1 MTFLVYK
8 HISWNI
14 YQTFS
19 RSTEIK
25 VKYFCD
31 IMSVNIKTYAQ
42 KSCLNVKMRYR
53 ESLKIISLTFTSRL
67 LLHCLTFCYE
77 KDTVIY
83 IRKNHIYCVNIWGTY
98 IYILY
103 YIMVKIPMI
112 PNYTC
117 INSCALA
124 KATCC
129 LTCSKSW
136 SFWELVSLSPDE
148 GKLKSLIFFGHKL
161 FCSTDFLLMHVWHQ

>member
-1 MTFLVYK
+1 MYNTQDLLVRSYLMTFLVYK

-19 RSTEIK
+19 TRTEIK

-83 IRKNHIYCVNIWGTY
+83 ITRQRKNHIYCVNIWGTY
-98 IYILY
+98 TY
-103 YIMVKIPMI
+103 YI
-112 PNYTC
+112 T
-117 INSCALA
+117 SW
-124 KATCC
+124 
-129 LTCSKSW
+129 SKSQW
-136 SFWELVSLSPDE
+136 YQIIPVLILV
-148 GKLKSLIFFGHKL
+148 H
-161 FCSTDFLLMHVWHQ
+161 